1 MNQTLV
7 EIMDSI
13 RLCDGK
19 YQILTYAKVLCGH
32 TDQINI
38 CGFTDKL
45 ITELDETKAR
55 PTQDYLYKSIYT
67 QASSGLTFS
76 KMHRF

>member
-19 YQILTYAKVLCGH
+19 YQILTYAKVLCGY

-38 CGFTDKL
+38 CGFT
-45 ITELDETKAR
+45 ELDEMKAR
-55 PTQDYLYKSIYT
+55 PTQDYLYHTIYI
-67 QASSGLTFS
+67 QARSGLTFS
-76 KMHRF
+76 